1 MKIRSQDIVF
11 FPPMMTRLLCVL
23 ALDLVF
29 NVSCVQAAFGPPMPK
44 QRMVMRVLHP
54 RLNGADAR
62 FAPESGH

>member
-1 MKIRSQDIVF
+1 
-11 FPPMMTRLLCVL
+11 MMTPAQFL

-44 QRMVMRVLHP
+44 QRMVMRFLHP
-54 RLNGADAR
+54 RLNGAEAR